1 MGFGG
6 RGHTCRASSGVLLA
20 SLALSCGKSVPPPRS
35 LVEDKARRDVPIAVC
50 TKALTPADVDE
61 SGAPRVEAYWTALL
75 PGFRGFSATFEAVS
89 CIGERIGLQSG
100 NAAGAPALIHVSAAD
115 WSKAPVPDGTQL
127 VWLRTASISD
137 RLASGPVALMRPRPS
152 ELDVYAIGFYSGSI
166 AHSRFELAK
175 MGATRVVSARDEGC
189 ADVKVDVECESTL
202 SFHVVVGGELL
213 AAASTPAE
221 RVKYGNLKEV
231 GRVKWRL
238 TTEPPIFEPQAV
250 RVKEKL
256 SVHDAG
262 DNEVRKVEGE
272 RVFTLRGSDLQANT
286 ESIWTQV
293 ERR

>member
-1 MGFGG
+1 MGCRSWG
-6 RGHTCRASSGVLLA
+6 RACRSSGMLLA

-50 TKALTPADVDE
+50 TKALTPTDLDE
-61 SGAPRVEAYWTALL
+61 SGAPRIEAYWAALL
-75 PGFRGFSATFEAVS
+75 PGFQGFSGAFEGVS
-89 CIGERIGLQSG
+89 CIGQPIGLQSKPEV
-100 NAAGAPALIHVSAAD
+100 GASALIHVSAAD
-115 WSKAPVPDGTQL
+115 WTKSPLPDGTQL
-127 VWLRTASISD
+127 VWLRTSMLSD
-137 RLASGPVALMRPRPS
+137 RVASGPVALMRPRPS
-152 ELDVYAIGFYSGSI
+152 ELDVYAIGFYTGSI
-166 AHSRFELAK
+166 AHSRFELGK
-175 MGATRVVSARDEGC
+175 MGATRVVSAHDDGC

-202 SFHVVVGGELL
+202 SFYVVVGGELR

-262 DNEVRKVEGE
+262 DNEVRKIEGE
-272 RVFTLRGSDLQANT
+272 RVFAFRGSDLPANT
-286 ESIWTQV
+286 TSIWTQV
-293 ERR
+293 GQQ